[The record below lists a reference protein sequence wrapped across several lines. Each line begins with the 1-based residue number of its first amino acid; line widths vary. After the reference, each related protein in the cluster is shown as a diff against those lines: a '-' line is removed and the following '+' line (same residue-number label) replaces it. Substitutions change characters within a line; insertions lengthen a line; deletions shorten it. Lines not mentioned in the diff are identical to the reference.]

1 LLSQTR
7 PADFAGFEEAAGL
20 QDVIGSVPSGA
31 DSNMAAPSDAELEQ
45 AWQGDIYGL
54 SAPEYTV
61 GPDDLYAMRPVSERL
76 GSGEQDAWKAPP
88 EQGLMGTLSDIWD
101 DPYLPRIEKVRQGI
115 QAVFAPDQY
124 KAEQQHSPFEWGAVA
139 TGWAKGI
146 WDTTADTI
154 NTANIIGSVINP
166 ASALSGVEPVILPR
180 AELDSAELRG
190 SAGAQA
196 MSWIGGFSAMVR
208 GSSLTK
214 NISFEDMLVLSRDA
228 KRSDIV
234 MSFSEELQPL
244 IRQIQE
250 VDSNAIVGMRGSL
263 ATGLKNP
270 TKLDAELNRVPFDGS
285 VSFKLDKTGDLLP
298 FEGPQGFDLDV
309 FVISDDLFRS
319 ASKKQRGFFKDLGRL
334 DSSFQSTIDSI
345 NGSIRSNPL
354 FEGVTPGKK
363 GDLGVRIFKSSRMDR
378 FVKEEEV
385 PFFFLK
391 SE

>member
-20 QDVIGSVPSGA
+20 QDVIGSVPAGA

-146 WDTTADTI
+146 WNTTADTI
-154 NTANIIGSVINP
+154 NTANMIGYVTSP
-166 ASALSGVEPVILPR
+166 ASMLSGVEPVFLPK
-180 AELDSAELRG
+180 ADLDSAELRG
-190 SAGAQA
+190 SGGVQA
-196 MSWIGGFSAMVR
+196 LSWVGGFSAMVR
-208 GSSLTK
+208 GRGLASPNSNTSLIPGLERPFRTVEPTRIENSVLQRFQSSE
-214 NISFEDMLVLSRDA
+214 FLSKADDFCIDCSQLA
-228 KRSDIV
+228 DD
-234 MSFSEELQPL
+234 L
-244 IRQIQE
+244 IQN
-250 VDSNAIVGMRGSL
+250 SSRGSL
-263 ATGLKNP
+263 VRITPSSGNQVVIPETVNGKIIGTEFDNHFIFTNGKAVFDPRLSTDPIPKGDYSRLIRHLNPDGVVFEQEIFKQSTGVQFKP
-270 TKLDAELNRVPFDGS
+270 TKF
-285 VSFKLDKTGDLLP
+285 
-298 FEGPQGFDLDV
+298 
-309 FVISDDLFRS
+309 
-319 ASKKQRGFFKDLGRL
+319 
-334 DSSFQSTIDSI
+334 
-345 NGSIRSNPL
+345 
-354 FEGVTPGKK
+354 
-363 GDLGVRIFKSSRMDR
+363 
-378 FVKEEEV
+378 
-385 PFFFLK
+385 
-391 SE
+391 